1 MEKFKIKNVPVIVY
15 GEASGKVYLFIHGKS
30 TKDSI

>member
-15 GEASGKVYLFIHGKS
+15 GEASEKAYLFMHTKR